1 MSRVSLT
8 RKDFLRRT
16 SLLALGAGC
25 ARAARA
31 GESTS
36 SELTAKVADFAV
48 RARWEDLPQ
57 DLVEL
62 GKKHILDSWGL
73 ALAGGQAETAPLV
86 GRYIAALG
94 AQGPSTIL
102 STGDRTAPRLAAFA
116 NGVAIHADDFDDTQL
131 AVAPDR
137 VYGLLTHPS
146 VGAFSAAL
154 ATAEAQRKS
163 GRDLMLAYHLG
174 VEVET
179 KIAEAINPRSYE
191 SGFHSTSMCDV
202 FGAATCTAKLTGLD
216 AKALRNA
223 YGVAAAQAG
232 GLRENFGTMTK
243 PFQAGHG
250 AEAGVSA
257 AELAGLG
264 WTAAENV
271 LEAPRGF
278 FAAFGG
284 GYDEIGRAHV

>member
-1 MSRVSLT
+1 M
-8 RKDFLRRT
+8 
-16 SLLALGAGC
+16 C
-25 ARAARA
+25 
-31 GESTS
+31 S
-36 SELTAKVADFAV
+36 S
-48 RARWEDLPQ
+48 DL
-57 DLVEL
+57 
-62 GKKHILDSWGL
+62 
-73 ALAGGQAETAPLV
+73 
-86 GRYIAALG
+86 
-94 AQGPSTIL
+94 
-102 STGDRTAPRLAAFA
+102 
-116 NGVAIHADDFDDTQL
+116 
-131 AVAPDR
+131 
-137 VYGLLTHPS
+137 
-146 VGAFSAAL
+146 
-154 ATAEAQRKS
+154 S

-191 SGFHSTSMCDV
+191 GGFHSTSMCDV
-202 FGAATCTAKLTGLD
+202 FGAATCTAKLTSLD

-257 AELAGLG
+257 AELAALG
-264 WTAAENV
+264 WTAAEKV

-284 GYDEIGRAHV
+284 GYDARAISGKLGKPWSFLTPGVSIKPYPSGSLTHPAMDETLRLARTEHIKAADVAQEIGRAHV